1 MIGSKQKKIVAFLF
15 ALVMALQIPAVPMQV
30 TAAQAAATVDGVQQ
44 VIASADKS
52 YHAYLTQHTAVGF
65 CGETISV
72 PVTQTAAGEKIS
84 VQEKFEDSERSV
96 LLTAEE
102 GYATWKVTVPKTA
115 LYAMELAYYP
125 LKGTGGIIQRAVRID
140 GQTPFAE
147 ADTIKFSRIYKD
159 AAPLEHLD
167 GQNDIW
173 PEQQEVF
180 SWQTTMVRDA
190 KGYFGEQLLFYL
202 ESGEHTITFESLAEP
217 MAIGGL
223 TLVSQ
228 AEDTPDYATM
238 LKEYEKKGLQPVS
251 GALEGGIQL
260 FQAEDSLE
268 KSDQSLH
275 ADADVSSPANQP
287 YSYRYQKINVIGG
300 ELWQTPG
307 QWISWQIDVPKSGLY
322 EIGFRVRQN
331 YSRDIAA
338 QRSLY
343 IDGCLPFREAG
354 ELTFA
359 YNDKWTVS
367 KAGGDTPYL
376 FYLEKGSHVLTMKVS
391 CSVMAD
397 SLMQAQESLEQLNQA
412 NWVLLTVIGNTPDLN
427 RDYNIDQYCP
437 EVIEIFKAQ
446 AEKLSRVADAWMQMT
461 GRRDSNV
468 AQIETILYILNQM
481 VEEPDEIPALY
492 ATFKDNISNF
502 ANMLA
507 NAAMSS
513 LAMDYLFVA
522 EQGAE
527 LPQADVG
534 FFTSLKYGFLK
545 FLVSFVTDYNNL
557 SNLDA
562 SVATAD
568 PVKVWIGNGLSGGRD
583 QAVQLNNLI
592 TQSFSPDTGI
602 PINLQLVANATI
614 LTATLS
620 GFGPDVALQVAGTDA
635 VQYAM
640 RNAVVDLSKLDG
652 FDEVKARFN
661 PETFVGVTYEGGTY
675 MLPETMSFPV
685 MFYRKD
691 ILERLSVDI
700 HSIRTWDDLI
710 SVMAVLQRQNMNV
723 GMAKTLYYTFLF
735 QMGGKV
741 YKEGGKASD
750 LDSKT
755 ALNAFYQYMDFYTK
769 YDFPYTYNFVTR
781 FRTGEVPIAIEEY
794 TSYNTLRLAA
804 PEIDGQWGMTTI
816 PGTRG
821 QDGSVN
827 STALVAVSG
836 CVLMSTGK
844 NQEAGWKFMKWYTDA
859 DTQYE
864 FGSRLE
870 GVMGVGARYNTAN
883 LEAFERLPWQPWE
896 KRALFKQM
904 QTLTGLEQVPGG
916 YMSGRS
922 VSFAMNT
929 TYNTN
934 GDARKVL
941 LSYVDRIN
949 QEIEIKRAEF
959 GLDAK

>member
-1 MIGSKQKKIVAFLF
+1 
-15 ALVMALQIPAVPMQV
+15 MALQMALPMYA
-30 TAAQAAATVDGVQQ
+30 TAADTPVVAESTPQATVSSG
-44 VIASADKS
+44 KG
-52 YHAYLTQHTAVGF
+52 YHAYLAKHTAAGF
-65 CGETISV
+65 CGETVSV
-72 PVTQTAAGEKIS
+72 PVTQPGSSEGVS
-84 VQEKFEDSERSV
+84 VQENFRDSDRTV
-96 LLTAEE
+96 LITAEE
-102 GYATWKVTVPKTA
+102 GYATWTVTVPQTA
-115 LYAMELAYYP
+115 LYAMKLEYFP
-125 LKGTGGIIQRAVRID
+125 LEGTGGLIQRAVRID
-140 GQTPFAE
+140 GASPFTEAE
-147 ADTIKFSRIYKD
+147 TIKFSRIYKD
-159 AAPLEHLD
+159 ATPVEHKE

-173 PEQQEVF
+173 PEQEEVYR
-180 SWQTTMVRDA
+180 WQTTMVRDA

-202 ESGEHTITFESLAEP
+202 ESGEHTLTFESLSEP
-217 MAIGGL
+217 MAIGSL
-223 TLVSQ
+223 TLISQ
-228 AEDTPDYATM
+228 ADEVPDYATV
-238 LKEYEKKGLQPVS
+238 LKEYEQQGLKPVS
-251 GALEGGIQL
+251 GELAGGIKL
-260 FQAEDSLE
+260 YQAEESLE

-275 ADADVSSPANQP
+275 ADVDVSSPANQP
-287 YSYRYQKINVIGG
+287 YSYKYQKVNVIGG
-300 ELWQTPG
+300 KLWQTPG

-343 IDGCLPFREAG
+343 IDGKLPFREAS
-354 ELTFA
+354 ELTFD
-359 YNDKWTVS
+359 YSNKWSVRV
-367 KAGGDTPYL
+367 AGGAKPYL
-376 FYLEKGSHVLTMKVS
+376 FYLEKGTHTLTMQVS
-391 CSVMAD
+391 CSAMAN
-397 SLMQAQESLEQLNQA
+397 SLMQAQQSLEQLNQA

-437 EVIEIFKAQ
+437 EVIEIFKEQ
-446 AEKLSRVADAWMQMT
+446 AVQLSHVADAWMQMT

-481 VEEPDEIPALY
+481 VKEPDEIPALY

-502 ANMLA
+502 ANLLA
-507 NAAMSS
+507 NASMSS
-513 LAMDYLFVA
+513 LAMDYLFIA

-527 LPQADVG
+527 LPKADVG

-545 FLVSFVTDYNNL
+545 FLISFITDYNNL

-562 SVATAD
+562 SAATAD
-568 PVKVWIGNGLSGGRD
+568 PVTVWIGNGLSGGRD

-602 PINLQLVANATI
+602 PVNLQLVATSTI

-652 FDEVKARFN
+652 FDEVHSRFN
-661 PETFVGVTYEGGTY
+661 AQTFAGVTYEGGTY

-691 ILERLSVDI
+691 ILERLSIDI
-700 HSIRTWDDLI
+700 NTVRTWDDLI

-723 GMAKTLYYTFLF
+723 GMAKTLFYTFLF
-735 QMGGKV
+735 QMDGTV
-741 YKEGGKASD
+741 YKDGGKASN

-755 ALNAFYQYMDFYTK
+755 ALNAFHRYMEFYTK

-816 PGTRG
+816 PGTRNA
-821 QDGSVN
+821 DGTVN

-836 CVLMSTGK
+836 CVLMATSD
-844 NQEAGWKFMKWYTDA
+844 NQKAGWEFMKWYTHE

-883 LEAFERLPWQPWE
+883 LAAFERLPWQPWE
-896 KRALFKQM
+896 KRALSTQM
-904 QTLTGLEQVPGG
+904 KTLTGLEQVPGG

-929 TYNTN
+929 TYTTN

-949 QEIEIKRAEF
+949 QEIAIKRAEF
-959 GLDAK
+959 GLDND